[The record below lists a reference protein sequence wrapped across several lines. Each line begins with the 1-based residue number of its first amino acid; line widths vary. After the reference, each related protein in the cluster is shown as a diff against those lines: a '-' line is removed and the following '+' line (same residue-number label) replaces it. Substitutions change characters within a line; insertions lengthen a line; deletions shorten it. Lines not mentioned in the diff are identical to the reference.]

1 MQLTVVIAVF
11 TDNYRAYI
19 SSLQI
24 VAKRVHEQQG
34 EQQYNPREIRFL
46 YTMIMLVNLL

>member
-1 MQLTVVIAVF
+1 MQLTVGIAVF
-11 TDNYRAYI
+11 TDNYRSYI

-34 EQQYNPREIRFL
+34 EITLHNIIHERYDF
-46 YTMIMLVNLL
+46 YTQ